1 MTKLC
6 PRGKA
11 AAKRK
16 FKVYPSAYANAYAS
30 KICAGKIKDPSG
42 VKRKDFKGR
51 KPAAEGGPIDK
62 NRQKSIKEMQQK
74 KVQLGLGVFDEQ
86 GNFQAKKRKKMGSSK
101 SVIKGGPSGL
111 NPKAREELLI
121 KKFGPRKSK
130 PRPKMMGGGLME
142 ATQRLRRQGLKAGGR
157 GCKLAMK
164 GRGRAYGKNS

>member
-42 VKRKDFKGR
+42 VKRKDFRGSKAKGGR
-51 KPAAEGGPIDK
+51 IGYSEGTPK
-62 NRQKSIKEMQQK
+62 FVKEMQQK
-74 KVQLGLGVFDEQ
+74 KVELGLGKFDDQ

-142 ATQRLRRQGLKAGGR
+142 ATQRLRRQGLRKGGGVCLR
-157 GCKLAMK
+157 GMNRDAI
-164 GRGRAYGKNS
+164 GKNS